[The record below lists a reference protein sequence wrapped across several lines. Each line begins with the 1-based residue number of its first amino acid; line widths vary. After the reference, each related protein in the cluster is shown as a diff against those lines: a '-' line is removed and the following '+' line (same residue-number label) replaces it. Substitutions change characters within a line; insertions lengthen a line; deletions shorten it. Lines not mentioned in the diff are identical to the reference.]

1 MRIVILIILLLLNA
15 ASMIEM
21 TQYFDTGF
29 IQLLSARIILA
40 VISFILALVY
50 LLVGGSAAMKIFALL
65 TVLTAVSHLVFMLYI
80 NL

>member
-15 ASMIEM
+15 ASMVEM

-29 IQLLSARIILA
+29 IQLLSLRIILA
-40 VISFILALVY
+40 VISFVLSIVY
-50 LLVGGSAAMKIFALL
+50 LLVGGTKALKILAVLSALL
-65 TVLTAVSHLVFMLYI
+65 ALSHLGFMLYI

>member
-1 MRIVILIILLLLNA
+1 MLNA

-21 TQYFDTGF
+21 TQYFETGF
-29 IQLLSARIILA
+29 IQLLSVRIILA
-40 VISFILALVY
+40 VISLILSLVY

-65 TVLTAVSHLVFMLYI
+65 TAVTAISHLVFMLYI